1 MMIWLLG
8 CFSLSFLISCSF
20 VHIPE
25 LHKMVIRESI
35 VLVTLGY
42 SFAIFLCTMFFWKP
56 ESEEPEAIK
65 KLKEIIYSSYEYM
78 VFCFVCAA
86 IAYIFF
92 DARLLMLAEL
102 LRTGIYFSFILQGS
116 RKIEWPRFREW
127 LARVLRFCDEYHI
140 RQTWNIIVLGLY
152 TLILVSV
159 IYGLIIKEARWTAYG
174 WALMMALL
182 VTNAGY
188 EVWKDY
194 KKRTKG
200 YTAVKKK
207 QKELDKAQASLDRA
221 IKNLE
226 KLHNEKEAFQK
237 KIEKK
242 IQENPNCEEADIDK
256 LMAEFDRHDSR
267 IRMAEQVKQNLEGPV
282 TLLQNEIQDI
292 RNNDPETPEN
302 QARDREIPQRV
313 RRRFRVNIGERG
325 QGVTRNIAAEIEA
338 LERRERV
345 RALIQS
351 RISYIRDTLTRMN
364 EVENNLYGQIQ
375 NCHNAEQLNRL
386 VVKQENLHTLG
397 NEIRLMADQYI
408 AWANILLED
417 HDNEEAFNAMTE
429 HGHAFINLQNRIADF
444 ERADD
449 TLRLNIVSANFIAVP
464 HDAVTEEQKKFLE
477 VVAEHDENEDN
488 HMGTDGYP
496 ICPNCLQEHNN
507 YDNDQRPYCSS
518 FCQQEDRQNNN

>member
-8 CFSLSFLISCSF
+8 CLSLSFLISCSF

-56 ESEEPEAIK
+56 ESEEPQAIK

-78 VFCFVCAA
+78 VFCFVFAA

-92 DARLLMLAEL
+92 DARLLLLAEL
-102 LRTGIYFSFILQGS
+102 LRTGIYFSFILQGG

-152 TLILVSV
+152 TFILGSLI
-159 IYGLIIKEARWTAYG
+159 YALIIKDARWTAYG
-174 WALMMALL
+174 WVLMMSLL
-182 VTNAGY
+182 VTNAAY
-188 EVWKDY
+188 DVWKDY

-221 IKNLE
+221 TKNLE

-237 KIEKK
+237 RIEKK

-282 TLLQNEIQDI
+282 TTLQNEIQDI

-302 QARDREIPQRV
+302 QARDREIVTPRYHSRV
-313 RRRFRVNIGERG
+313 RINVGERG

-345 RALIQS
+345 RTLLQS
-351 RISYIRDTLTRMN
+351 RINYIRDILTRMD
-364 EVENNLYGQIQ
+364 EVERTLLNQIS
-375 NCHNAEQLNRL
+375 N
-386 VVKQENLHTLG
+386 
-397 NEIRLMADQYI
+397 
-408 AWANILLED
+408 
-417 HDNEEAFNAMTE
+417 
-429 HGHAFINLQNRIADF
+429 
-444 ERADD
+444 
-449 TLRLNIVSANFIAVP
+449 
-464 HDAVTEEQKKFLE
+464 
-477 VVAEHDENEDN
+477 
-488 HMGTDGYP
+488 
-496 ICPNCLQEHNN
+496 
-507 YDNDQRPYCSS
+507 
-518 FCQQEDRQNNN
+518 

>member
-397 NEIRLMADQYI
+397 NEIRLMAEQYI
-408 AWANILLED
+408 TWANILLED